1 MSEIGYRLNRIL
13 FETFVTREVKHMGP
27 TFKKLTLRT
36 GKRCGH
42 MCRTSWEEQSSTG
55 EELEKWIIWKTS
67 PLKSQDGSMQAMVW
81 GSCLLQSLH
90 VRLTTEGPSGAAVSW
105 VNCVAVVSY
114 FPRTEHI
121 QPLNLKDQESPF
133 FPFLSK
139 LICLFLHVLNSLC
152 G

>member
-1 MSEIGYRLNRIL
+1 MSEIGYRPNRIL
-13 FETFVTREVKHMGP
+13 FETFVTREVKHMSP

-67 PLKSQDGSMQAMVW
+67 PSKSQDGSMQAMVW

-90 VRLTTEGPSGAAVSW
+90 VRLTTEGPSGAAVSR

-139 LICLFLHVLNSLC
+139 LISLFLHVLNSLC